1 MHLTTNDPEI
11 QKHPELVN
19 KEQDKVG
26 TPKILYLTK
35 VVHQQQ
41 RFNLFSILNVG
52 PGNFERI
59 AFDSIQHW
67 TTWSPQRKYSHT
79 GRFSKIFAV
88 KKRMGKKTR
97 LTTLKLYCPLPTET
111 SKHQLPPSESNEVKK
126 RKRIV
131 KPKQLQGVI
140 VCVCVCQFRK

>member
-52 PGNFERI
+52 PGNIERI
-59 AFDSIQHW
+59 VFDLIQHW
-67 TTWSPQRKYSHT
+67 TTWSPRRKYSHT
-79 GRFSKIFAV
+79 DRFKNFCCQE
-88 KKRMGKKTR
+88 KNGKNDKA
-97 LTTLKLYCPLPTET
+97 YNSQDCPLPIET
-111 SKHQLPPSESNEVKK
+111 SKHQLPLSESNEVKK
-126 RKRIV
+126 RRE
-131 KPKQLQGVI
+131 L
-140 VCVCVCQFRK
+140 

>member
-88 KKRMGKKTR
+88 EKRMGKKTR
-97 LTTLKLYCPLPTET
+97 LTTLKLNCTLPIET
-111 SKHQLPPSESNEVKK
+111 TKHQLPLSESNEVKK
-126 RKRIV
+126 RRE
-131 KPKQLQGVI
+131 L
-140 VCVCVCQFRK
+140 